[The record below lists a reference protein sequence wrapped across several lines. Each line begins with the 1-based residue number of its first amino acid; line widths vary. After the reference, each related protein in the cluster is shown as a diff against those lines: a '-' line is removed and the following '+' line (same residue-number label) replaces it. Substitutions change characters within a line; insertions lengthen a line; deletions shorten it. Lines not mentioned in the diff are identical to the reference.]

1 MTPMPISIPQN
12 EKKLTKEQ
20 ITFLKTFATS
30 CRYSIISMLKQ
41 SQSGHPGGSL
51 GCADYLSLL
60 YAFRISQTG
69 EPLVVSNGHISPAV
83 YAALAELGIIPKK
96 DVIEGF
102 RKIGYPYEG
111 HVTRHVRGVDYGT
124 GPLGTGVSAASGFAL
139 AQQLQ
144 SNSNTSNHAKTFAMI
159 GDGES
164 QEGQVYEMM
173 NFSKKYKLNNF
184 IVFMDYNEVQLT
196 DSLKKIM
203 PINPKKIFEAGGWE
217 VIEMNGHDFQD
228 MWSSLKQ
235 AEKIDGKPVL
245 LLAHTIM
252 GKGVSFMEQTG
263 ANMQSTWHGK
273 APNEAQANEALREL
287 VLKSDERKLLSK
299 FQKQVKWKPKEMEHN
314 TFLKPKKIRNGAPRI
329 YKKEELTDCRTAY
342 GNALLD
348 LAQLNQN
355 VVALTADLADS
366 VKTSIMEKEIPERHF
381 DVGIAEQQLV
391 SCSGGL
397 SLSGFTPFC
406 STFGAFMSSRAK
418 DQARVNDI
426 NQANVKMV
434 ATHCGLS
441 VGEDGPTHQ
450 AIDDMGSFLGFFH
463 TGVIEPA
470 DPNQCDRIIRYIA
483 SHYGNFYVRM
493 GRHKFP
499 VITREDGSI
508 FYDENYEYVYG
519 KSDVIR
525 KGKSLTIA
533 ASGATVYEAL
543 LAIENIKKKNPK
555 LSVELVAV
563 SSIKEFDNTLIQS
576 IKKTKNVLTVEDH
589 NTHNGLS
596 SQLSK
601 YLHDH
606 KISVKT
612 FRSLGV
618 DHYQLSG
625 TAQALYQ
632 AAGIDS
638 KGIQKAILTK

>member
-1 MTPMPISIPQN
+1 MSITIPQK
-12 EKKLTKEQ
+12 EKKLTKAQ
-20 ITFLKTFATS
+20 IHFLETFAKS
-30 CRYSIISMLKQ
+30 CRHSIISMLKQ

-51 GCADYLSLL
+51 GCMDYLSLL

-69 EPLVVSNGHISPAV
+69 EPLIVSNGHISPAV

-96 DVIEGF
+96 EVIEGF

-111 HVTRHVRGVDYGT
+111 HVTRHVRGVVYGT
-124 GPLGTGVSAASGFAL
+124 GPLGAGVSAASGFAL
-139 AQQLQ
+139 SQHLQ
-144 SNSNTSNHAKTFAMI
+144 SLLMGTHHGKTFATI
-159 GDGES
+159 GDGEA

-173 NFSKKYKLNNF
+173 NFSKKYKLDNF
-184 IVFMDYNEVQLT
+184 IVFMDYNEVQLS
-196 DSLKKIM
+196 DSLEKVM
-203 PINPKKIFEAGGWE
+203 PFNPKKLFEAAGWE
-217 VIEMNGHDFQD
+217 IIEMNGHDFQD
-228 MWSSLKQ
+228 MWSSLQK
-235 AEKIDGKPVL
+235 AEKVKGKPVL
-245 LLAHTIM
+245 LFARTIM
-252 GKGVSFMEQTG
+252 GKGVSFMEETG
-263 ANMQSTWHGK
+263 KKKQSTWHGK
-273 APNEAQANEALREL
+273 APNEEQSDQALHEL
-287 VLKSDERKLLSK
+287 VLKPDERKLLSA
-299 FQKQVKWKPKEMEHN
+299 FQKQVLWKPKKMVQDEM
-314 TFLKPKKIRNGAPRI
+314 LKPVKIRTGSPRI
-329 YKKEELTDCRTAY
+329 YKKDELTDCRSAY

-348 LAQLNQN
+348 LAQLNPN
-355 VVALTADLADS
+355 IVALTADLADS
-366 VKTSIMEKEIPERHF
+366 VKTSIMQKEIPERHF

-397 SLSGFTPFC
+397 SLSGFVPFC

-426 NQANVKMV
+426 NQVNVKMV

-499 VITREDGSI
+499 VLTREDGSP

-525 KGKSLTIA
+525 KGSSLTVA
-533 ASGATVYEAL
+533 ASGATIYETL
-543 LAIENIKKKNPK
+543 LAIENIKKKNPRI
-555 LSVELVAV
+555 SVELVAV
-563 SSIKEFDNTLIQS
+563 SSIQQFDSTLIQS
-576 IKKTKNVLTVEDH
+576 IKKTKRVLTVEDH
-589 NTHNGLS
+589 NTRNGLS
-596 SQLSK
+596 SQLSQYMLK
-601 YLHDH
+601 N
-606 KISVKT
+606 KITVKE

-625 TAQALYQ
+625 TAEALY
-632 AAGIDS
+632 ASAGIDAKS
-638 KGIQKAILTK
+638 IEKAITSKK